1 MADNK
6 EQSLHL
12 KVAANK
18 FFNALKNNASD
29 KELAAI
35 INSEPNL
42 LSSKEF
48 IKKTFPSTPKNKD
61 SAGLVSMDKMMQT
74 IRKMKSL
81 EANGFIS
88 HDQVKNF
95 LSAKH
100 PQTGETFATYTAKQA
115 VAAYDK
121 ANIDRSPEPNFSED
135 ARNKFSQ
142 QQKMYSTSLQEM
154 EELGVPMDLP
164 NKQGKTVQDIAKL
177 GLLKDINLQ
186 SPALSGQQPNQE
198 NAEALQ
204 VNIKENEEDLE
215 IGGEEKEALKVNLEN
230 KKALKVDLK
239 PKPKEKVQEDEEE
252 ATVEDAPEDDK
263 SKPGD
268 YKGDPIKERDIID
281 YMYNEWFIASLD
293 WAVNGTVNHIVSSVN
308 NLCDNFSKST
318 KKKHAKDVKDN
329 KDKYNQNGHR
339 ILNEIPETIHNNYT
353 SNKGETRNMWKD
365 IKNNLGKEPQEWT
378 YVNPDNPKHQE
389 IIGFINKDYKENP
402 EACRQKVDNILN
414 TNEQTQNFNNR
425 LHLIAA
431 NLAAIELT
439 EENMK
444 RGKVK
449 RTIYGD
455 KPLSK
460 MTDEKIEKDLT
471 KRTAQKYAELA
482 EDVKKLSTYV
492 EFRMAK
498 DGITNP
504 KIIEQTKAEYI
515 ATWINKTNEQANLCK
530 RSLSNDLD
538 NENYKY
544 ANNSLSKETK
554 EAVNGLE
561 NLTKLDEIGISVMQN
576 NHKKTESY
584 DLRNAAKEMYTETP
598 IEIMCKQYATES
610 SKTQYS
616 YEDNHKRKEAFSQW
630 KDKILNSPKFED
642 VMQKDTIFNNLY
654 NNNFKGNGR

>member
-12 KVAANK
+12 KVATNK

-29 KELAAI
+29 QELAAI

-48 IKKTFPSTPKNKD
+48 IKKTYPSTPKNKD

-74 IRKMKSL
+74 IRKVKSL

-95 LSAKH
+95 LSGKH

-142 QQKMYSTSLQEM
+142 QQKMYSTYLQEM

-164 NKQGKTVQDIAKL
+164 NKQGKTVQDIAGM
-177 GLLKDINLQ
+177 GLLKDINHQ

-198 NAEALQ
+198 NSEALH

-215 IGGEEKEALKVNLEN
+215 VGGEEKEALKVNLEN

-252 ATVEDAPEDDK
+252 ATVEDAPEDDQ
-263 SKPGD
+263 SKPGE

-293 WAVNGTVNHIVSSVN
+293 WAVNGTVNHIVSSVD
-308 NLCDNFSKST
+308 NLCDDFA
-318 KKKHAKDVKDN
+318 KKAKTKHAKDVKDN
-329 KDKYNQNGHR
+329 KDKYNKNGHR
-339 ILNEIPETIHNNYT
+339 VLNEIPKTIHNSYS
-353 SNKGETRNMWKD
+353 SNKDEARNMWED
-365 IKNNLGKEPQEWT
+365 IKNNLGKDPQEWT
-378 YVNPDNPKHQE
+378 YLNPNDPKQQR
-389 IIGFINKDYKENP
+389 FIETMNREYKENP
-402 EACRQKVDNILN
+402 EACRQKVTNILD
-414 TNEQTQNFNNR
+414 TNEQVQNFNNR
-425 LHLIAA
+425 IHMLAA
-431 NLAAIELT
+431 DLAAIELT

-471 KRTAQKYAELA
+471 KRTAQKSAELVEVINKLSLYAEL
-482 EDVKKLSTYV
+482 
-492 EFRMAK
+492 RMAK
-498 DGITNP
+498 DDITDP
-504 KIIEQTKAEYI
+504 KIIEQRKTEYI
-515 ATWINKTNEQANLCK
+515 AAWINETTKHANLCK
-530 RSLSNDLD
+530 NALSNDLD

-554 EAVNGLE
+554 TTLNELK
-561 NLTKLDEIGISVMQN
+561 KLMKVDEIGTLVMQN
-576 NHKKTESY
+576 NYKKTESY
-584 DLRNAAKEMYTETP
+584 DLRDAAKEMYTEAP
-598 IEIMCKQYATES
+598 IEIVCKQYAAEA

-616 YEDNHKRKEAFSQW
+616 YEDNHKRKEAFNQW
-630 KDKILNSPKFED
+630 KDKILNSSKFED
-642 VMQKDTIFNNLY
+642 IVQKDTMFNNLY
-654 NNNFKGNGR
+654 NNTFKGNGR